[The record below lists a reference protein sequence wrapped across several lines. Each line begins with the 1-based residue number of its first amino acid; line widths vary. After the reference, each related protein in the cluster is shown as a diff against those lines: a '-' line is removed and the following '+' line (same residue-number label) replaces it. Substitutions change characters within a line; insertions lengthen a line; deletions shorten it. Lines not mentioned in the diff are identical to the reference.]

1 MAKVNNIEAE
11 VDAIRDKIYEE
22 TKHLSREEQ
31 NKRLQDRVQKAAAQ
45 FGFTIIPSAHKKPK
59 TPMEVLE

>member
-22 TKHLSREEQ
+22 TKHMTREEQ
-31 NKRLQDRVQKAAAQ
+31 AQRLRDKTQKLAAQ
-45 FGFTIIPSAHKKPK
+45 FGFTIVQSARG
-59 TPMEVLE
+59 TPGQ